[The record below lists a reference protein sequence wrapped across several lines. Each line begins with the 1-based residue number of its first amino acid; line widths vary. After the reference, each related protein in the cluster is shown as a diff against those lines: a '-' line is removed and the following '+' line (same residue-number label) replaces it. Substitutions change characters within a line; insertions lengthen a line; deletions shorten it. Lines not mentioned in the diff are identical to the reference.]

1 MPGARSA
8 LTFSSRMLRRWHR
21 RRRGRLARTG
31 VKGKTTIRLPLPSKA
46 TRRGVKA
53 NGSVSS
59 PRTRSGR
66 RRRAMQEGPEPLYD
80 LQQLAAIA
88 PFNQRQL
95 RRYIKSGRLVAG
107 KLGEGRS
114 AKWVVRAGDWET
126 FVEESFRAQSQ
137 LPDAGVQPRGARA
150 ATKTA
155 CRVVRRARAPKRAR
169 GAPPPLGSLE
179 SLRARSGLA
188 SACSSAA
195 AAHDAPQSPS
205 HVHLDRAAGEQLR
218 CQVGDGPGRPLRLQP
233 GKKGAKAGA
242 RPSVDQMTSSAA
254 RSESPT

>member
-1 MPGARSA
+1 
-8 LTFSSRMLRRWHR
+8 
-21 RRRGRLARTG
+21 
-31 VKGKTTIRLPLPSKA
+31 
-46 TRRGVKA
+46 
-53 NGSVSS
+53 
-59 PRTRSGR
+59 
-66 RRRAMQEGPEPLYD
+66 MQEGPEPLYD

-137 LPDAGVQPRGARA
+137 VPDAGVQPRGARA

-188 SACSSAA
+188 SAWSSAA

-233 GKKGAKAGA
+233 GKKGDRSGRSSLCGSDDLVGSAIGESHMRFLGIDLDLLTPAERRDLA
-242 RPSVDQMTSSAA
+242 NALLRAAWSAA
-254 RSESPT
+254 LEDTRVLLLDLLLEVDEAALGGAA